1 MTHISGGAAKA
12 RRIVVKVGTSTLTYA
27 NGRTNL
33 QRIDKLARTLCD
45 LANQGREI
53 ILVSSGAIGVA
64 VGKLNMSE
72 KPSDTITKQA
82 LASVGQCE
90 LMMLYDKFFGEYSR
104 TVSQILLTRGDID
117 VPHRA
122 ENTKNTMNRLLE
134 MGIIPIVNEN
144 DTVSVE
150 EIEIGDNDTLSAV
163 VATIVGADLLVLLSD
178 IDGLYSDDPHKNPD
192 ARLLDVVD
200 DIDSV
205 KNMASGSVTS
215 RGTGG
220 MITKLEAAKMA
231 TENGID
237 MVIANG
243 SHIEGLYD
251 ILDGNICGT
260 LFKARNTR

>member
-1 MTHISGGAAKA
+1 MKKTNQAVADA
-12 RRIVVKVGTSTLTYA
+12 RRIVVKVGTSTLTYG

-33 QRIDKLARTLCD
+33 RQIDMLARTLCD
-45 LANQGREI
+45 LANQGKEI

-64 VGKLNMSE
+64 VGKLNLE
-72 KPSDTITKQA
+72 KKPEETAAKQA
-82 LASVGQCE
+82 LAAVGQCE

-104 TVSQILLTRGDID
+104 TVAQILLTRGDID
-117 VPHRA
+117 VPHRV

-163 VATIVGADLLVLLSD
+163 VARMVGADLLILLSD

-205 KNMASGSVTS
+205 RNMASGSVTS

-220 MITKLEAAKMA
+220 MITKLEAATMA
-231 TENGID
+231 TGAGIN
-237 MVIANG
+237 MIIANG
-243 SHIEGLYD
+243 AHIEGLYN

-260 LFKARNTR
+260 LFTAR

>member
-1 MTHISGGAAKA
+1 MEKTNQAVADA
-12 RRIVVKVGTSTLTYA
+12 RRIVVKVGTSTLTYG

-33 QRIDKLARTLCD
+33 RQIDMLARTLCD
-45 LANQGREI
+45 LANQGKEI

-64 VGKLNMSE
+64 VGKLNLE
-72 KPSDTITKQA
+72 KKPEETAAKQA
-82 LASVGQCE
+82 LAAVGQCE

-104 TVSQILLTRGDID
+104 TVAQILLTRGDID
-117 VPHRA
+117 VPHRV

-163 VATIVGADLLVLLSD
+163 VARMVGADLLILLSD

-205 KNMASGSVTS
+205 RNMASGSVTS

-220 MITKLEAAKMA
+220 MITKLEAATMA
-231 TENGID
+231 TGAGIN
-237 MVIANG
+237 MIIANG
-243 SHIEGLYD
+243 AHIEGLYD

-260 LFKARNTR
+260 LFTAR